1 MADYGLRVKDA
12 DGNTLLS
19 ITDRIT
25 RFIWKSSQTASS
37 GNSGSLDE
45 IDGLSTGD
53 FSLPVNCGFNN
64 TTHSV
69 SRSSNTISWSTYSPF
84 AALSPAT
91 CIVFCFAYT

>member
-12 DGNTLLS
+12 AGNILLS
-19 ITDRIT
+19 FTDKIT
-25 RFIWKSSQTASS
+25 RFIWKSAQTSSS

-45 IDGLSTGD
+45 IDGLLTGD
-53 FSLPVNCGFNN
+53 FCLPVNCDSNK

-91 CIVFCFAYT
+91 CVVFCFAYT